1 MEVNKFE
8 IFSLKKLFY
17 KKQGENEK
25 KNISSPF
32 SKYSFTIKKL
42 LIILYNIFF
51 YTKQTFFITFF
62 S

>member
-17 KKQGENEK
+17 KKQGEDEK
-25 KNISSPF
+25 KNISSF